1 MAVENRMTTKD
12 RIIETAIG
20 LFNSCGT
27 TKVTTNHIAEE
38 MGISPGNLYYHYR
51 NKEEI
56 IRRIW
61 EKMTAEIKVPYEYT
75 DLAPDKAGL
84 SNFLFQF
91 FRVKYDYR
99 FFWLE
104 MAVLIEKDPVL
115 KERYLERTRTLL
127 DVYKTAV
134 DNWAEKGFLRLSMS
148 DEERGALVENTWFIS
163 QFWAMHCLIHD
174 GDVTPENMKK
184 GAQRILSLLNSAL
197 EK

>member
-1 MAVENRMTTKD
+1 MAGEHRVTTKD
-12 RIIETAIG
+12 RIIETAIR
-20 LFNSCGT
+20 LFNTCGT
-27 TKVTTNHIAEE
+27 SRVTTNHIAEE

-56 IRRIW
+56 IRCIW
-61 EKMTAEIKVPYEYT
+61 EKMTSEIHVPFEYK
-75 DLAPDKAGL
+75 DLAPDERGL
-84 SNFLFQF
+84 ADFLFQF

-115 KERYLERTRTLL
+115 KERYLARSRMLL

-134 DNWAEKGFLRLSMS
+134 DNWAEKGCLRHSMS
-148 DEERGALVENTWFIS
+148 DEERNALVENTWFIS
-163 QFWAMHCLIHD
+163 QFWAMNCLIHD
-174 GDVTPENMKK
+174 GYVTPENMKK